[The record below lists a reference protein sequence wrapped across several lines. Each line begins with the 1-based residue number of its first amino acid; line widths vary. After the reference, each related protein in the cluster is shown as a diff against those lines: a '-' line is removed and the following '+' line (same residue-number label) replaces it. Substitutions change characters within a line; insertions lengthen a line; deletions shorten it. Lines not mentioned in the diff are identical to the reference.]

1 MPPSLILLCGVV
13 AIAAFSYFLYYI
25 YPNVI
30 SEVAIPCAAGMA
42 MAWWWMYEPSSLQK
56 LSMPPSP
63 QLSVSIKCS
72 RESLPFRMVDSLYA
86 IRLHPQ
92 WGNQLVEVKDETSWP
107 DSATSTLSVIA
118 YKCDVVNSGTV
129 KVAGLIVPFRI
140 IYRSQERKQPRRT
153 IEIPFPD
160 ELELGNPLVL
170 HIIDDSGWDP
180 EVILPEY
187 VSGHL
192 PGERKTL
199 SISVEH
205 STTSGEPMHLA
216 GFGPH

>member
-1 MPPSLILLCGVV
+1 MVAFGVNP
-13 AIAAFSYFLYYI
+13 I
-25 YPNVI
+25 
-30 SEVAIPCAAGMA
+30 GT
-42 MAWWWMYEPSSLQK
+42 
-56 LSMPPSP
+56 
-63 QLSVSIKCS
+63 
-72 RESLPFRMVDSLYA
+72 
-86 IRLHPQ
+86 
-92 WGNQLVEVKDETSWP
+92 KDETSWP
-107 DSATSTLSVIA
+107 DSATSTLSGIA
-118 YKCDVVNSGTV
+118 YKCDVENSGTG

-140 IYRSQERKQPRRT
+140 IYRSQEIKQPRRT

-160 ELELGNPLVL
+160 ELEPGNLLVL

-187 VSGHL
+187 VSGRL